1 MTVDAGVVPGLLL
14 LAAEFL
20 ALAAVGF
27 VVARVAL
34 RQTDDRLALAQ
45 GLVIGL
51 ALWGLIVN
59 FAMHLL
65 PGLAGALAGWIVVLA
80 LGAGL
85 AWRARQ
91 DLHVPARTLAGFGLA
106 GAAIFWVALASRQLL
121 IIPDE
126 VLHTTL
132 PATIRAGGWPP
143 MLSWNPDLSLAYHH
157 GVDLL
162 IGLLTPP
169 IGPDL
174 AFTTELV
181 GAYAWTSLVLLA
193 ATLLMRGGSWI
204 GALVLTPLL
213 LAAGAWT
220 LVFGEQPAILQ
231 VPVPSGIPAAGLR
244 AALTNV
250 YWPSVELP
258 WPSEQHAVPPNIWKP
273 QFSLPYAV
281 AFVTLERVAAC
292 SERSWQAKLT
302 LAALVGILGLLDATV
317 APVVLA
323 LWGGV
328 AAWRVLRSWQTH
340 SHGLATLH

>member
-1 MTVDAGVVPGLLL
+1 MTVDPTVIPGLLL

-34 RQTDDRLALAQ
+34 RQSDDRLALAQ
-45 GLVIGL
+45 GLIIGL

-59 FAMHLL
+59 FVMHLL

-106 GAAIFWVALASRQLL
+106 GAAIFWVALAGRQLL

-132 PATIRAGGWPP
+132 PATIRAGSWPP
-143 MLSWNPDLSLAYHH
+143 TLGWNPDLDLAYHH
-157 GVDLL
+157 GTDLL
-162 IGLLTPP
+162 VALLTPP
-169 IGPDL
+169 TGPDL
-174 AFTTELV
+174 AFTTELL
-181 GAYAWTSLVLLA
+181 GAYAWTCLVLLTA
-193 ATLLMRGGSWI
+193 ALLMRRGSLVV
-204 GALVLTPLL
+204 ALALTPLL

-220 LVFGEQPAILQ
+220 LVFGEQPALLQ
-231 VPVPSGIPAAGLR
+231 VPVPTGIPAAGLR
-244 AALTNV
+244 ASLTGV
-250 YWPSVELP
+250 YWPPVELP

-273 QFSLPYAV
+273 
-281 AFVTLERVAAC
+281 
-292 SERSWQAKLT
+292 
-302 LAALVGILGLLDATV
+302 
-317 APVVLA
+317 PVFPPLRR
-323 LWGGV
+323 GV
-328 AAWRVLRSWQTH
+328 CNT
-340 SHGLATLH
+340 